1 MWWLGFGLISLIS
14 LKKQSKIASMR
25 DKLELVVFAYGTAD
39 AGIAAVNNAR
49 DAVEDF
55 MMKSIS
61 GK

>member
-1 MWWLGFGLISLIS
+1 
-14 LKKQSKIASMR
+14 MR
-25 DKLELVVFAYGTAD
+25 DKLELVVFAYGTAE

-49 DAVEDF
+49 DAVENF